1 MVGGVPTSSV
11 AGVVDERVV
20 RGDFDNSDSAV
31 SGLHKLDILSTLSR
45 GRREGTF

>member
-1 MVGGVPTSSV
+1 MGGVPTSSV

-31 SGLHKLDILSTLSR
+31 SGLHKLDILSTLFR